1 MLHQSDK
8 DSQLGRYPLDFF
20 ILVQICRIKIFYFF
34 FLAKLRRKSH
44 TFNSQKR
51 SF

>member
-34 FLAKLRRKSH
+34 FLAKLHRKLH
-44 TFNSQKR
+44 TFNS
-51 SF
+51 